1 MDRALSCSITS
12 IIRRKICQAYIKSW
26 LISLK
31 KINKKEERIKNASK
45 NRKK

>member
-1 MDRALSCSITS
+1 MNKKE
-12 IIRRKICQAYIKSW
+12 KIWQVSIKSW

-31 KINKKEERIKNASK
+31 KINKREERIKNASK